1 MAKYSQE
8 LKERA
13 RDYYEIHSY
22 NFDKISE
29 ITDVPKSTLND
40 WKRTKGWVKG
50 RLKDQISAAKDKL
63 QETITDNKVFQ
74 TVKDEIL
81 AEMKA
86 MNPTMLA
93 TTVEQDVIIDN
104 RAVAIMLE
112 AAAIENL
119 DALAMDGLMLANK
132 KLKYLSGLPLKDVSM
147 SEIKT
152 YNDIVSN
159 VKVQVHGKAPDTV
172 IQVNQKNM
180 SVEDYSKLTTE
191 QLYQM
196 LDKQKKESIDTS
208 TMLK

>member
-8 LKERA
+8 LKARA

-22 NFDKISE
+22 NFDKIFE
-29 ITDVPKSTLND
+29 ALNIPKTTLSD
-40 WKRTKGWVKG
+40 WKRKEGWVKG
-50 RLKDQISAAKDKL
+50 RLKEQISHAKEKL
-63 QETITDNKVFQ
+63 QETITDNKVYQ

-86 MNPTMLA
+86 SNPSMLA
-93 TTVEQDVIIDN
+93 TSVEEDQIIDN

-112 AAAIENL
+112 AASIENL

-132 KLKYLSGLPLKDVSM
+132 KLKYMNNISLREVSM

-152 YNDIVSN
+152 YNDIVAN
-159 VKVQVHGKAPDTV
+159 VKTQVYGKSPDTV
-172 IQVNQKNM
+172 IQLNQKNM
-180 SVEDYSKLTTE
+180 SIEDYSKLTTE

-196 LDKQKKESIDTS
+196 LDKQKKQSIDT
-208 TMLK
+208 TTLM